1 MCKTIYGKKISISNY
16 LKIYI
21 NITKKKNTL
30 NIKIRSGLIA
40 HKTTFLQKPNGVH
53 VSNYGSLYS
62 SQQCPN
68 SNYISYK
75 GLDMKNSQVH
85 STAIQICITQQ
96 IALILMMPSIEKLS
110 KPILFSIGLFG

>member
-21 NITKKKNTL
+21 IIKKLKKNTL
-30 NIKIRSGLIA
+30 NIEIRSGLIA

-62 SQQCPN
+62 SQQCPY

-75 GLDMKNSQVH
+75 GLDMKKCETIH
-85 STAIQICITQQ
+85 KFIQLPYKF
-96 IALILMMPSIEKLS
+96 A
-110 KPILFSIGLFG
+110 